1 MDDNVMR
8 LIDRLAHEKA
18 EKARL
23 EIMLSILQR
32 IVDHEEYE
40 ATKLHI
46 EAGEH
51 LKKPAD
57 TAISVSEIHKI
68 FGWGYGSPATNLISQ
83 SKKMEEE
90 SL

>member
-1 MDDNVMR
+1 MNDSVMR
-8 LIDRLAHEKA
+8 LIERLVHVEA
-18 EKARL
+18 ERARL
-23 EIMLSILQR
+23 DIMLSILQR
-32 IVDHEEYE
+32 IVDREEYE

-57 TAISVSEIHKI
+57 TAISVSEIRKI
-68 FGWGYGSPATNLISQ
+68 FGWGYGFPATNLISQ

-90 SL
+90 SH